1 MRRARQHLTYANTMA
16 TIAVFIA
23 LSGGAY
29 AAVRLPAKSVG
40 TRELKNG
47 AVTKAKINRQTLRAL
62 TGPRGAAGAR
72 GVAGAVGPAGPGGAP
87 GAVGATGASGADG
100 ATGPAGAPGG
110 VGGTLPSGATLRGIY
125 RADASTSPSRQT
137 NVSFGYRLS
146 TIVTE
151 EIVTPNGAPTAHC
164 KGTPADPTAAP
175 GYVCFYATLG
185 TSVGSNVLAYDP
197 ETTLSGQTGHTGMVV
212 YTNNGSYSQGTW
224 AVTAP

>member
-1 MRRARQHLTYANTMA
+1 MRFARQHLTYANTMA

-29 AAVRLPAKSVG
+29 AAVKLPAKSVG
-40 TRELKNG
+40 ARELKNG
-47 AVTKAKINRQTLRAL
+47 AVTKAKIDRTTLRAL
-62 TGPRGAAGAR
+62 AGAR
-72 GVAGAVGPAGPGGAP
+72 GAAGAVGPAGVSGAS
-87 GAVGATGASGADG
+87 GAVGAAGATGPVGAQGADG
-100 ATGPAGAPGG
+100 ATGPAGAQGG
-110 VGGTLPSGATLRGIY
+110 IGGTLPSGATLRGIY
-125 RADASTSPSRQT
+125 RADASTSPAQQT

-151 EIVTPNGAPTAHC
+151 EIVTPNGTSTAHC

-185 TSVGSNVLAYDP
+185 TTVGSNVLAYDP
-197 ETTLSGQTGHTGMVV
+197 ETMLSGQTGHTGMVV
-212 YTNNGSYSQGTW
+212 YTSNGAYSQGTW